1 MYNHFMTIALARS
14 SPSSFTRLLPLGA
27 VAGPVLFALAWLALG
42 AVSPGYTLFDHRF
55 TDYSPVSQPIS
66 GLGMGTTAPYMNAA
80 FIVTGL
86 LLIAGVAGAF
96 RALPA
101 DRPAWRRW
109 SAGLLACTGL
119 GQVVCGVFDLEAS
132 MPHSLGFGLAAGMPV
147 VAFLVAG
154 GYLRRV
160 PGWRRLG
167 TGLLI
172 GSPLTLAL
180 LVGFFATFQPTADG
194 AEHGIAG
201 LVQRLL
207 VLQVHAWFVAIGWYA
222 YRRGARASDRA
233 GIDRTGIDRTGEAGG
248 TGGHRLTREGS

>member
-1 MYNHFMTIALARS
+1 MYSHFMTITLRRASPPSATRFLA
-14 SPSSFTRLLPLGA
+14 LGA
-27 VAGPVLFALAWLALG
+27 VGGPVLFTLAWLVLG

-66 GLGMGTTAPYMNAA
+66 GLGMGSTAPYMNAA

-86 LLIAGVAGAF
+86 LLIVGVVSAF
-96 RALPA
+96 RALPP
-101 DRPAWRRW
+101 DRPTLRRW
-109 SAGLLACTGL
+109 SVGLLACTGV
-119 GQVVCGVFDLEAS
+119 GQIVCGTFDLEAS
-132 MPHSLGFGLAAGMPV
+132 MPHALGFGLAAGVPV
-147 VAFLVAG
+147 VGFLVAG
-154 GYLRRV
+154 QYLRRV

-167 TGLLI
+167 TGLLS

-207 VLQVHAWFVAIGWYA
+207 VLQVHAWFVAIGW
-222 YRRGARASDRA
+222 RAF
-233 GIDRTGIDRTGEAGG
+233 RTGGY
-248 TGGHRLTREGS
+248 RLS